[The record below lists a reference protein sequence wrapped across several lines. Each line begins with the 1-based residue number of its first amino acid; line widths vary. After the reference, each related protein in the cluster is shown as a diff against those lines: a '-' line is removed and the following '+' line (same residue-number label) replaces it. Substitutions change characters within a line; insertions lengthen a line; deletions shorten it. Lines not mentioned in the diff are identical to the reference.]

1 MHILKL
7 AKTDDPK
14 GSLRERPH
22 DAPCA
27 RNTRVFAAPSGANTP
42 ENPQSWILGRIN
54 PRKRGEHARTQYVV
68 WPLPQTKMGS
78 DLCDLNPRKG

>member
-22 DAPCA
+22 DA
-27 RNTRVFAAPSGANTP
+27 FAVSSGVNTP
-42 ENPQSWILGRIN
+42 EKPQSWIFGRIN
-54 PRKRGEHARTQYVV
+54 PRKHGEYARTQYVA